1 MDNDKK
7 ILLHLYNKSEGLLQK
22 EIALENNITIED
34 TKVSL
39 NVLQN
44 RGLVKA
50 IELEEDFIPYY
61 ITLLGRKE
69 AKRIIYNSN
78 SLISSD
84 YSKQSKV
91 YKLRKKN

>member
-22 EIALENNITIED
+22 EIALGNNITIED